1 MMSDARESKPMI
13 SESKPPPPRKIS
25 SSEFRA
31 IKKHA
36 VQVVDESVDYSDRVC
51 REFLEDFRDVDDDP
65 ESVSAV
71 HRHDELLKK

>member
-1 MMSDARESKPMI
+1 MTDARESKMKI

-31 IKKHA
+31 IKKHT
-36 VQVVDESVDYSDRVC
+36 VQVVDESVSYIDRVC
-51 REFLEDFRDVDDDP
+51 REFLEEFRDVDDDP

-71 HRHDELLKK
+71 HRLDELLKK